1 MDKWPRM
8 ASMSL
13 QGFQSCSS
21 CGFRSE
27 GAYCP
32 ACGRALPRVPPD
44 EVPEI
49 APGDADLEGPA
60 YPQEA
65 APEKTASGAE
75 FLAALYVLAGFFI
88 VLAGAALAEPSVF
101 KAGLWMLGLFALGYF
116 AYKLYRLL
124 SGLSGRF

>member
-1 MDKWPRM
+1 M

-13 QGFQSCSS
+13 QGFQTCPG
-21 CGFRSE
+21 CGYRSA

-49 APGDADLEGPA
+49 APGDAELEGPA

-65 APEKTASGAE
+65 VPEKTASRME
-75 FLAALYVLAGFFI
+75 YFAALYVLAGFLI
-88 VLAGAALAEPSVF
+88 ILAGAALAEPNLF

-116 AYKLYRLL
+116 AIKLYRLL
-124 SGLSGRF
+124 RGVFGQS